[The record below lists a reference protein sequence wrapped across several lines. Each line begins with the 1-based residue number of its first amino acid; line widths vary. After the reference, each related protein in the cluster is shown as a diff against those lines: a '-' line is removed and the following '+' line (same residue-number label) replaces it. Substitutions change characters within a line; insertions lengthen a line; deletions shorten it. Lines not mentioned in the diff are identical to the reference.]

1 MGVGQKTQ
9 ILILDDEPI
18 VCRRL
23 KPSLEKSGYEVET
36 FINSD
41 EALQRVRQKRFDV
54 VITDIKMEGL
64 DGLGF
69 LAEIK
74 KLSPGTEVIIITGF
88 ATMETAKRSFQEGS
102 FDFVAKP
109 FSLSE
114 IQSIV
119 QKAEQKALQSR
130 QAQGQP
136 AQPAG
141 AK

>member
-1 MGVGQKTQ
+1 MSVETKTQ

-23 KPSLEKSGYEVET
+23 RPSLEKSGYEVET
-36 FINSD
+36 FIRSD
-41 EALQRVRQKRFDV
+41 EALERVRQKEFDV

-69 LAEIK
+69 LAEVK
-74 KLSPGTEVIIITGF
+74 KISPATEVIVITGF
-88 ATMETAKRSFQEGS
+88 ATMETAKRSFQEGV

-114 IQSIV
+114 IQAIV
-119 QKAEQKALQSR
+119 QKAEQKVKQSR
-130 QAQGQP
+130 
-136 AQPAG
+136 
-141 AK
+141 

>member
-1 MGVGQKTQ
+1 MSTGQKTQ

-23 KPSLEKSGYEVET
+23 KPSLEKSGYEVESY
-36 FINSD
+36 IRSD
-41 EALQRVRQKRFDV
+41 QALERVRQKHFDI
-54 VITDIKMEGL
+54 VITDIKMEGM

-74 KLSPGTEVIIITGF
+74 KISPGTEVIIITGF
-88 ATMETAKRSFQEGS
+88 ATMETAKRSFREGS

-114 IQSIV
+114 IQGIV
-119 QKAEQKALQSR
+119 QKAEQKAVQNLQDQSPEA
-130 QAQGQP
+130 QASGT
-136 AQPAG
+136 
-141 AK
+141 K

>member
-1 MGVGQKTQ
+1 MNAEKKTQ

-23 KPSLEKSGYEVET
+23 RPSLEKSGYEVET
-36 FINSD
+36 FIRSD
-41 EALQRVRQKRFDV
+41 EALERVREKHFDV

-69 LAEIK
+69 LSEVK
-74 KLSPGTEVIIITGF
+74 KFAPETEVIVITGF
-88 ATMETAKRSFQEGS
+88 ATMETAKRSFQEGV

-114 IQSIV
+114 IQGIV
-119 QKAEQKALQSR
+119 KKAEQKALQNS
-130 QAQGQP
+130 
-136 AQPAG
+136 
-141 AK
+141 